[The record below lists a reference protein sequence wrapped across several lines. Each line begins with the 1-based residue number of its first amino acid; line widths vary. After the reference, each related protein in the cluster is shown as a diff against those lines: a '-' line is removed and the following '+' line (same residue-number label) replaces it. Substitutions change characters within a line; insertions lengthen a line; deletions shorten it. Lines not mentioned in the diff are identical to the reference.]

1 MDKNNPID
9 FEDHQ
14 SETKIAGRL
23 KSEHQ
28 QLLDPTF
35 DDKMLN
41 RVDGIIAKQIDIS
54 LIDSKS
60 TLGIKNNSHFD

>member
-1 MDKNNPID
+1 MNKNKPID
-9 FEDHQ
+9 FENHQ
-14 SETKIAGRL
+14 SETKIVGRL

-35 DDKMLN
+35 DDKKLN
-41 RVDGIIAKQIDIS
+41 RIDWIIAKQVDIS

-60 TLGIKNNSHFD
+60 TFGIKNNSHFD